1 MLPRVL
7 EPEVMDTAEEA
18 AEYDAM
24 DHGGINRRFC
34 EDLLLLGPEPRRVV
48 DVGTGT
54 ARIPVVLCELHPR
67 CSIVA
72 TDLAEHMLAVARQN
86 IRGLEARISLV
97 RVDAKG
103 STLPAHAFDV
113 VMSNSIVHHIPE
125 PARFFAEAARLC
137 APGGLI
143 FVRDLERPRD
153 EAALQSLV
161 ATYAANDTP
170 KQRGLFEDSLRA
182 ALTVEEVCELVAAM
196 GIPKTTVMRTS
207 DRHWTLAFRT
217 AGDMQ
222 SLRA

>member
-1 MLPRVL
+1 MLARVL

-24 DHGGINRRFC
+24 DHDAVNRRFC
-34 EDLLLLGPEPRRVV
+34 EDLLAVEPEPRRVV

-54 ARIPVVLCELHPR
+54 ARIPVALCELHPR

-72 TDLAEHMLAVARQN
+72 TDLAEHMLAVARAN
-86 IRGLEARISLV
+86 IVGSRERIELV

-125 PARFFAEAARLC
+125 PALFFAEVVRLC

-153 EAALQSLV
+153 EAGLQHLV
-161 ATYAANDTP
+161 DTYARDETERA
-170 KQRGLFEDSLRA
+170 RGLFRDSLRA
-182 ALTVEEVCELVAAM
+182 ALTVDEVVELVRPL
-196 GIPKTTVMRTS
+196 GISGDAVTRTS
-207 DRHWTLAFRT
+207 DRHWTMAVR
-217 AGDMQ
+217 
-222 SLRA
+222 R

>member
-24 DHGGINRRFC
+24 DHDGVNRRFC
-34 EDLLLLGPEPRRVV
+34 EDLLAIEPEPRRVV

-72 TDLAEHMLAVARQN
+72 TDLAEHMLAVARGN
-86 IRGLEARISLV
+86 IARFSERIELV

-103 STLPAHAFDV
+103 SSLPAHAFDV
-113 VMSNSIVHHIPE
+113 VISNSIVHHIPE
-125 PARFFAEAARLC
+125 PALFFAEAMRLC
-137 APGGLI
+137 APGGVL

-153 EAALQSLV
+153 EATLQSLV
-161 ATYAANDTP
+161 ATYTAKDTP
-170 KQRGLFEDSLRA
+170 KQRGLFADSLRA
-182 ALTVEEVCELVAAM
+182 ALTVDEVVGLVGPL
-196 GIPKTTVMRTS
+196 GIPASSVARTS
-207 DRHWTLAFRT
+207 DRHWTLAHR
-217 AGDMQ
+217 
-222 SLRA
+222 R

>member
-1 MLPRVL
+1 MLARVL

-24 DHGGINRRFC
+24 DHDAVNRRFC
-34 EDLLLLGPEPRRVV
+34 EDLLAVEPEPRRVV

-54 ARIPVVLCELHPR
+54 ARIPVALCELHPR

-72 TDLAEHMLAVARQN
+72 TDLAEHMLAVARAN
-86 IRGLEARISLV
+86 IVGSRERIELV

-125 PARFFAEAARLC
+125 PALFFAEVVRLC

-153 EAALQSLV
+153 EEALQELV
-161 ATYAANDTP
+161 TTYAKDETERA
-170 KQRGLFEDSLRA
+170 RGLFADSLRA
-182 ALTVEEVCELVAAM
+182 ALTLGEVVELIQPL
-196 GIPKTTVMRTS
+196 GISPSAVSRTS
-207 DRHWTLAFRT
+207 DRHWTLFYR
-217 AGDMQ
+217 
-222 SLRA
+222 R

>member
-24 DHGGINRRFC
+24 DHGAVNRRFC
-34 EDLLLLGPEPRRVV
+34 EDLLAIEPEPRRVV

-67 CSIVA
+67 CSVVA
-72 TDLAEHMLAVARQN
+72 TDLAEHMLAVARGN
-86 IRGLEARISLV
+86 VARFADRIELV

-103 STLPAHAFDV
+103 SSLPARAFDV

-125 PARFFAEAARLC
+125 PAFFFAEALRLC
-137 APGGLI
+137 APGGLL

-153 EAALQSLV
+153 ENALQGLV
-161 ATYAANDTP
+161 ATYAANDTA
-170 KQRGLFEDSLRA
+170 KQRGLFADSLRA
-182 ALTVEEVCELVAAM
+182 ALTVDEVVELVRPLGVPPSA
-196 GIPKTTVMRTS
+196 VRRTS
-207 DRHWTLAFRT
+207 DRHWTLVHRC
-217 AGDMQ
+217 
-222 SLRA
+222 